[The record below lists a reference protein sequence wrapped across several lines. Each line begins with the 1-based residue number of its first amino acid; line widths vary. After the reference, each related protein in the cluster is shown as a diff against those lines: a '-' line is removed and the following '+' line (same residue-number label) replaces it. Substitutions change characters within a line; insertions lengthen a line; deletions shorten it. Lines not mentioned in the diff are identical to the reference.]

1 LIRFSHRGSFDNSE
15 KFLKRTKNKNYRQIL
30 ERYAAQGLA
39 ILRSATPQDSGLTSD
54 SWGKEIVIK
63 KSGFSIYWTNNN
75 MADNGVPV
83 VILLQY
89 GHGTRSGSF
98 VEGKDFIN
106 PVMRPLF
113 DNLSEN
119 LWKEVISL

>member
-1 LIRFSHRGSFDNSE
+1 MIRFSHRGSFDNSE
-15 KFLKRTKNKNYRQIL
+15 KFFKRIKNKNYRPIL
-30 ERYAAQGLA
+30 ERYATQGLTL
-39 ILRSATPQDSGLTSD
+39 LRSVTPQDSGLTSD
-54 SWGKEIVIK
+54 SWGFDISIK
-63 KSGFSIYWTNNN
+63 KSGFSIHWTNKNITN
-75 MADNGVPV
+75 NGVPV

-106 PVMRPLF
+106 PIMRPLF

-119 LWKEVISL
+119 LWKEVTSL